1 MWSPRALTAFAVGVS
16 LVTALPAAAA
26 PRGLQQDL
34 EAAVSAFPA
43 TAAVIVSDPA
53 TGYRFARNADLPFYS
68 ASLYKLGLMVEAHRQ
83 AAAGTLPLDSL
94 ITVTWNDL
102 PSDDVRPTTFE
113 TELTVGEA
121 LETAITWSDNSTALA
136 VRRVLGTE
144 SVNATLASLGLT
156 GTRLDDE
163 SGDVT
168 TAADMERLFAK
179 LLRGEVVSAAAS
191 REMLDLLSRQHV
203 NDRLPAWLPEGALV
217 AHKTGNL
224 WDVAHDVGIVW
235 SPFGPRIAIVMTGGA
250 ERYEDV
256 VDLAAAVGF
265 ASYADPADRFG
276 ASIAALSFPGNA
288 VAGRPFPVTFRVTNT
303 GTYSWADERLTLRW
317 LRVGGA
323 AAAEASIV
331 LPRLAPGANG
341 VVAVP
346 AAAPGPGQY
355 AVQIRASSGWLGT
368 ATTPFVIMVQVAAP

>member
-1 MWSPRALTAFAVGVS
+1 MRSPRALIAFTVAVS
-16 LVTALPAAAA
+16 LVTASSAAAA
-26 PRGLQQDL
+26 PGALQHDL
-34 EAAVSAFPA
+34 EGAVSAFPA

-53 TGYRFARNADLPFYS
+53 TGYRFARNADLQFLS
-68 ASLYKLGLMVEAHRQ
+68 ASLYKLGLMVEVHRQ
-83 AAAGTLPLDSL
+83 AVAGTLPLDSL
-94 ITVTWNDL
+94 ITVTWSELTLEDGE
-102 PSDDVRPTTFE
+102 PAPV
-113 TELTVGEA
+113 TELSVRDA
-121 LETAITWSDNSTALA
+121 LETAITWSDNSSALA
-136 VRRVLGTE
+136 LRRVLGTE

-179 LLRGEVVSAAAS
+179 LLRGQVVSAAAS
-191 REMLDLLSRQHV
+191 QEMLDLLSRQHV

-276 ASIAALSFPGNA
+276 AAIAPLSFPESA
-288 VAGRPFPVTFRVTNT
+288 LAGRPFPVTFRVTNT
-303 GTYSWADERLTLRW
+303 STYRWTDERLTLRW
-317 LRVGGA
+317 LRIDGP
-323 AAAEASIV
+323 AAAEASVV
-331 LPRLAPGANG
+331 LPRLAPGESA

-368 ATTPFVIMVQVAAP
+368 ATTPFVVMVQVTAP